1 MIKHPLLAVERVSH
15 ALDLITGSSRGKA
28 SELLYPLFELS
39 IDVSLLDFVH
49 FGWCPKPPLDHGSFS
64 LPFIA
69 SQCVRHKTEIDF
81 LELLFESVGPVPEL
95 KAGLGSEITVDSVAC
110 VVQLVLKT
118 AASRFGL
125 VEWCQG

>member
-1 MIKHPLLAVERVSH
+1 MIKHLLLAVERVSP
-15 ALDLITGSSRGKA
+15 ALELVTGRSRGKA

-39 IDVSLLDFVH
+39 IYVSLLDFVH
-49 FGWCPKPPLDHGSFS
+49 FGWCPKPPLNHGSFS

-95 KAGLGSEITVDSVAC
+95 KAGIRSELTVNSVAC
-110 VVQLVLKT
+110 VGHLVL
-118 AASRFGL
+118 
-125 VEWCQG
+125 